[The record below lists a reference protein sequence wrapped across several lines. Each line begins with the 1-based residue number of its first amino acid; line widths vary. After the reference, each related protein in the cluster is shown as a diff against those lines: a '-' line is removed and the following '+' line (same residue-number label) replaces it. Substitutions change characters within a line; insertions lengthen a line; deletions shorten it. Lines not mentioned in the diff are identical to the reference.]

1 MNFFWRAAVC
11 INIYERIYFPS
22 FHQVHD
28 DEILCPFCSK
38 KCKSVGGLKRHV
50 TQCKHKD
57 ERENGP
63 ETDENRKQIYK
74 RITRKD
80 SRGSQTPFDQQHGK
94 RREELSAYQFTRC
107 SIPLYH

>member
-63 ETDENRKQIYK
+63 ETDESRKQIYK

-80 SRGSQTPFDQQHGK
+80 SRGSQTNASRFD
-94 RREELSAYQFTRC
+94 RRLFRSKVV
-107 SIPLYH
+107 SIDKSHFDRR